1 MSDADPPST
10 PSQWAEI
17 SRLASRITAQLRA
30 RGVVAADDDLLEARV
45 FFRREVDP
53 KIVDVMAKGAHARS
67 IIGGPHAHRSKHGKP
82 WGEGHPSIETRL
94 RADMAAALKALEE
107 AGYAVVRVREN
118 WQ

>member
-1 MSDADPPST
+1 MSNVDPSST
-10 PSQWAEI
+10 PAQWAEI
-17 SRLASRITAQLRA
+17 SRLVSRITAQLRA
-30 RGVVAADDDLLEARV
+30 RVGAADDDLLEARV

-67 IIGGPHAHRSKHGKP
+67 IIGGPHAHRSKYGKP